1 MKVSAMKEK
10 KRKRDELEKSEAIR
24 LARKRIQTYQNKAWR
39 ALKARGA
46 AARREEKARKAT
58 VDGLLKNGEL
68 VPLHLLTPIREPDKD
83 PTDEE
88 RDNLLPHP
96 SLTQALNAL
105 LPPRED
111 IPIDPN
117 LEENEPE
124 IRLVPM
130 EEEDPIGRVD
140 EEVETED
147 EGRVDLDDLDKDSS
161 DEESL
166 ISNDSI
172 MWNTDFI
179 EFN

>member
-1 MKVSAMKEK
+1 MKEK

-24 LARKRIQTYQNKAWR
+24 LTRKRIQTYQNKAWR

-58 VDGLLKNGEL
+58 VDRLLKNGEL

-88 RDNLLPHP
+88 RDNLLLHP

-105 LPPRED
+105 LPPGED

-124 IRLVPM
+124 IRLVPI
-130 EEEDPIGRVD
+130 EEEDPIRRVN

-147 EGRVDLDDLDKDSS
+147 EDRVDLDDLDKDSS

-172 MWNTDFI
+172 MWNADFI